1 MIRLVEL
8 NLSIKKRDKRRRR
21 KKRIL
26 RDSNTKQYNCT
37 KDSLKAQKQAGK
49 YVRED
54 YLPYNI
60 SNRRYVREEWE
71 KWLKEELKY

>member
-1 MIRLVEL
+1 M
-8 NLSIKKRDKRRRR
+8 SIKKRDKRRRR

-26 RDSNTKQYNCT
+26 RDSNAKQYNYA
-37 KDSLKAQKQAGK
+37 KESLKAQKPAGK

-54 YLPYNI
+54 YLPYDI
-60 SNRRYVREEWE
+60 SSRRYVREEWE